1 MKVLIVDDSTMI
13 RLILKGILKQLG
25 IEDVIEAT
33 DGLQALDHL
42 AKVRVDMILLDIHM
56 PKMDGV
62 GLLTRLQ
69 DTPVADRPPVI
80 IISSD
85 SNTDQ
90 MERVQEL
97 GARAFIRKPFKAEG
111 LREAM
116 NTVGVGSSATK

>member
-25 IEDVIEAT
+25 IEDVVEAS
-33 DGLQALDHL
+33 DGLQALEFMG
-42 AKVRVDMILLDIHM
+42 KIRVNMILLDIHM

-69 DTPVADRPPVI
+69 EMPAEDRPPVI

-90 MERVQEL
+90 VEKVQEL

-116 NTVGVGSSATK
+116 NAVGVGSSAT